1 MDCHLNNST
10 TWKLMGV
17 FKEASYFGND
27 AFFEQLFKHEGVCV
41 WNDDDLYDFMSES
54 RESAWP
60 QGCVSTGIRISSTYY
75 YEYSDYIY
83 IDLKPTWNGNMTY
96 GLYTDS
102 MCKNE
107 YELPDKDVET
117 IAKSMNLLYGSSLDK
132 WNDALEIF
140 KVCQPCKA
148 YNLQKTYSSTSY
160 NDNGNYNKY
169 YDPNKGYFRCN
180 DDAGYTNVNQCMK
193 FRTHAELEVATW
205 EDLVTATNQGGILEV
220 NISGTIFGSDRMS
233 AEQYQYM
240 LKVRRS
246 EVASEA
252 KAILDRKTEIA
263 RVAALEPVADKWM
276 NYGGT
281 FLTVGMVSMLL
292 VVGLVV
298 KAFYDRAYPKKMSE
312 PLLPSIKFNWH
323 WGRPDFKGGPNFLR
337 YQPKTEDIDVEA
349 YRGSYV
355 HEMNTT
361 NYELDS
367 NLVEDDTQYE
377 HVEEYSDV
385 GETYSYSSM
394 EPETGNAAPRMVH
407 IPGNLAGSHLTRK
420 KSTTGYENTK
430 ILFKRAP
437 RFLSSE
443 KHKAPRTTQ
452 DPEALYAPSS
462 FSMIDEKK
470 GTKED
475 HVQVGDVNPSS
486 NLASEITEATEVN
499 EVASVT
505 RSMTDNNQSL
515 DDLPLDNIHGRENA
529 RAEENDNSDG
539 AASETVDIL
548 SADCYDQEVDTVAD
562 ENEKDA
568 EASNEKN
575 SAAKNKNDADSSND
589 RDADVPNEN
598 DADAL
603 SNEKDTD
610 ASDVP
615 TSTEICPPDER
626 VESTELNYN
635 DTKPSMSVEI
645 YGVSTKHDTNE
656 MTEEHNDVLVDQGKE
671 INDSSAA
678 VENDLSQK
686 PSDDSIYIE
695 DNVEKGEDIATED
708 QGMSADQV
716 DEDDVELARKVSN
729 EVSDEENRSEEEP
742 KDEIATIPISSWA
755 MARASLTS
763 TETNFRTEQ
772 EDEKKEE

>member
-1 MDCHLNNST
+1 
-10 TWKLMGV
+10 
-17 FKEASYFGND
+17 
-27 AFFEQLFKHEGVCV
+27 
-41 WNDDDLYDFMSES
+41 
-54 RESAWP
+54 
-60 QGCVSTGIRISSTYY
+60 
-75 YEYSDYIY
+75 
-83 IDLKPTWNGNMTY
+83 
-96 GLYTDS
+96 
-102 MCKNE
+102 
-107 YELPDKDVET
+107 
-117 IAKSMNLLYGSSLDK
+117 
-132 WNDALEIF
+132 
-140 KVCQPCKA
+140 
-148 YNLQKTYSSTSY
+148 
-160 NDNGNYNKY
+160 
-169 YDPNKGYFRCN
+169 
-180 DDAGYTNVNQCMK
+180 
-193 FRTHAELEVATW
+193 
-205 EDLVTATNQGGILEV
+205 
-220 NISGTIFGSDRMS
+220 
-233 AEQYQYM
+233 
-240 LKVRRS
+240 
-246 EVASEA
+246 
-252 KAILDRKTEIA
+252 
-263 RVAALEPVADKWM
+263 
-276 NYGGT
+276 
-281 FLTVGMVSMLL
+281 
-292 VVGLVV
+292 
-298 KAFYDRAYPKKMSE
+298 
-312 PLLPSIKFNWH
+312 
-323 WGRPDFKGGPNFLR
+323 
-337 YQPKTEDIDVEA
+337 
-349 YRGSYV
+349 
-355 HEMNTT
+355 
-361 NYELDS
+361 
-367 NLVEDDTQYE
+367 
-377 HVEEYSDV
+377 
-385 GETYSYSSM
+385 
-394 EPETGNAAPRMVH
+394 
-407 IPGNLAGSHLTRK
+407 
-420 KSTTGYENTK
+420 
-430 ILFKRAP
+430 
-437 RFLSSE
+437 
-443 KHKAPRTTQ
+443 
-452 DPEALYAPSS
+452 
-462 FSMIDEKK
+462 MIDEKK